1 MQLNTPTRIATS
13 DLRSTELRTP
23 WLEEQHDTVS
33 SAAQRALPRDH
44 LYAVSWAASP
54 AEVREAQ
61 QLRYRVFAEELGA
74 SLQSEPSAHA
84 CLDRDRFDPFCSHLI
99 VRATT
104 VDQRGQ
110 VVATCRVLAPDAVQ
124 HVGGLYAESEFD
136 LGPVRGLLPTTL
148 EMGRVCVHPAW
159 RHGLIVMA
167 MWRAVGQQLAAL
179 KLDSVIG
186 CSSVSVKG
194 GAGFAVQLWN
204 QLRATHLAP
213 ENRQVLPR
221 ISLPLSLP
229 LPLTREPADEVAIP
243 PLIAGYLRCGGKILG
258 PPAFDAIFETADF
271 PMMLNLADMPARYN
285 KRIFGE

>member
-1 MQLNTPTRIATS
+1 MQLNTPTRVAAG
-13 DLRSTELRTP
+13 DLRSTGLRVP
-23 WLEEQHDTVS
+23 WLEAQNVS
-33 SAAQRALPRDH
+33 AVEVPQRQLPRNH
-44 LYAVSWAASP
+44 LYSVGWAASS

-74 SLQSEPSAHA
+74 SLPSVPSAHA
-84 CLDRDRFDPFCSHLI
+84 GLDRDRFDPFCSHLI
-99 VRATT
+99 VRASTA
-104 VDQRGQ
+104 DQRGQ

-136 LGPVRGLLPTTL
+136 IGPVRGLLPTTL

-221 ISLPLSLP
+221 IALSLSVP
-229 LPLTREPADEVAIP
+229 FPLTRAPVDAVAIP

-285 KRIFGE
+285 KRIFGD